1 MKPIITAIAVALTLT
16 ISDSRAQDA
25 GGPPP
30 PPDGACPQ
38 GGGERKHPAP
48 PPLIVVLDANADGVI
63 DATEIANAAEALK
76 KLDKNGDGK
85 LTPEETMPP
94 RPPRPPGEGGGH
106 GGNHQGGQQQGGGN

>member
-1 MKPIITAIAVALTLT
+1 MKTMIAAIALTLT
-16 ISDSRAQDA
+16 MPALRAQDA

-30 PPDGACPQ
+30 DATCPPPE
-38 GGGERKHPAP
+38 GGRHHPP

-63 DATEIANAAEALK
+63 DAKEIANAAEALK

-94 RPPRPPGEGGGH
+94 RPPHPPGEGG
-106 GGNHQGGQQQGGGN
+106 NRQGGQKQGGGN

>member
-1 MKPIITAIAVALTLT
+1 MKTLIAAIALTLT
-16 ISDSRAQDA
+16 MPVSRAQDA

-48 PPLIVVLDANADGVI
+48 PLIVVLDANADGVI
-63 DATEIANAAEALK
+63 DAAEIANAAESLK

-85 LTPEETMPP
+85 LTQEET
-94 RPPRPPGEGGGH
+94 RPPRPPGESGGGK
-106 GGNHQGGQQQGGGN
+106 HQGGQKQGGVN